1 MADRDKR
8 SDAQRERDRELDDFW
23 DISRL
28 LPDKPRRQAPL
39 PRRSTPPG
47 GVEIELPVPENG
59 AKPLPAADPGPAD
72 MSAPVRDVPLPP
84 HPADGADA
92 GGSLL
97 GRTHYVP
104 PHTAGEEKNGTPE
117 LSYDADGV
125 LLHRVEVY
133 VWRSDYRYFDQF
145 VQDAAAYAARP
156 APAEQPARELFFS
169 FFPQYVQMGRRQET
183 WYLWWREQVRHG
195 VFPDTDYAY
204 ILLYVFEL
212 INQPLPPVAEDRGEA
227 GAVCRTLA
235 SVWMAYSH
243 RYPQMDLYMCE

>member
-8 SDAQRERDRELDDFW
+8 SDVQRERDRELDDFW

-39 PRRSTPPG
+39 PRRSTPPA

-59 AKPLPAADPGPAD
+59 AKPLPAANPGTAD

-104 PHTAGEEKNGTPE
+104 PHTAG
-117 LSYDADGV
+117 
-125 LLHRVEVY
+125 
-133 VWRSDYRYFDQF
+133 
-145 VQDAAAYAARP
+145 
-156 APAEQPARELFFS
+156 
-169 FFPQYVQMGRRQET
+169 
-183 WYLWWREQVRHG
+183 
-195 VFPDTDYAY
+195 
-204 ILLYVFEL
+204 
-212 INQPLPPVAEDRGEA
+212 
-227 GAVCRTLA
+227 
-235 SVWMAYSH
+235 
-243 RYPQMDLYMCE
+243 